1 LRQVTLFTGE
11 GAAGKS
17 TVQLHLCA
25 AHVLGRD
32 WLGTMPEP
40 GPALFIDG
48 EDDDKVLHRRMAGI
62 VSHYQTTFN
71 DVVRGGLHL
80 ASLVGRDPVLAAP
93 TRSRRIE
100 PTPRY
105 KQLLEAAGDLQPKMI
120 GIASSANVFAGN
132 EIERTEVQQFVD
144 LLAAVAQ
151 LANGAVVLIGHP
163 SLTGINSDTGL
174 SGSTQWHNAVRA
186 RFYIKGT
193 KPEPGEQPDN
203 DLREIV
209 FKKNNYGPISESL
222 ALRYQNGLFLPLEG
236 MTTLDR
242 AAREANADEIFL
254 KLLRRFASENRHVSC
269 NKSSTYAPAVFAQEE
284 TAKKAHIGSRDLAE
298 AMRRLFEGGKIY
310 NEQHGK
316 PSRPRYHVALKP

>member
-1 LRQVTLFTGE
+1 MNTFDRNTLFGLVPQDADASPDPQPLTWIDMSNWDNEPIPEQEWAVFQRVPLRQVTLFTGE

-120 GIASSANVFAGN
+120 GIAS
-132 EIERTEVQQFVD
+132 
-144 LLAAVAQ
+144 
-151 LANGAVVLIGHP
+151 
-163 SLTGINSDTGL
+163 
-174 SGSTQWHNAVRA
+174 
-186 RFYIKGT
+186 
-193 KPEPGEQPDN
+193 
-203 DLREIV
+203 
-209 FKKNNYGPISESL
+209 
-222 ALRYQNGLFLPLEG
+222 
-236 MTTLDR
+236 
-242 AAREANADEIFL
+242 
-254 KLLRRFASENRHVSC
+254 
-269 NKSSTYAPAVFAQEE
+269 
-284 TAKKAHIGSRDLAE
+284 
-298 AMRRLFEGGKIY
+298 
-310 NEQHGK
+310 
-316 PSRPRYHVALKP
+316 